1 MLLRAIRGGMMI
13 EAKQKAMTNI
23 ILSLSTGHRRYLY
36 WEDRTKAVLGFN
48 HVNLFLRTL
57 FTTGESSMQVRHL
70 NDAFFFVFCFVL

>member
-1 MLLRAIRGGMMI
+1 MI

-48 HVNLFLRTL
+48 HVNLFFKDTFYYWRKQHA
-57 FTTGESSMQVRHL
+57 G
-70 NDAFFFVFCFVL
+70 